1 MINVTSVENM
11 KKSDAKTT
19 ESIPAV
25 ELMARAA
32 KGILDAMKAE
42 CFRAPVAVVCG
53 VGNNAGDG
61 FALAELLSDAG
72 VDCTVFLLSDRFSE
86 SGRYYFDRC
95 EKKGVKVSET
105 LDLAGFG
112 TVVDCIFGVGL
123 RGERVER
130 FLQER
135 KVAQLVRERGGG
147 VPGGFA
153 QRVGRGAAEMQLVER
168 REKLHHPLRRAGAA
182 AVDGERAA
190 HLLERERE
198 LEKAAGLIHV
208 DAPAPTAANGY
219 AVGKARKREHLGI

>member
-11 KKSDAKTT
+11 KKSDAETT

-95 EKKGVKVSET
+95 
-105 LDLAGFG
+105 
-112 TVVDCIFGVGL
+112 
-123 RGERVER
+123 
-130 FLQER
+130 
-135 KVAQLVRERGGG
+135 
-147 VPGGFA
+147 
-153 QRVGRGAAEMQLVER
+153 
-168 REKLHHPLRRAGAA
+168 
-182 AVDGERAA
+182 
-190 HLLERERE
+190 
-198 LEKAAGLIHV
+198 
-208 DAPAPTAANGY
+208 
-219 AVGKARKREHLGI
+219 